1 MISEK
6 IESIPYIMRFS
17 GIFLNL
23 EEILELLIS
32 MSGSTEKVNTI
43 GISRISILLPESI
56 R

>member
-6 IESIPYIMRFS
+6 IESTPYIMRFS
-17 GIFLNL
+17 GIFLNF

-32 MSGSTEKVNTI
+32 ISGNTEKVSTI
-43 GISRISILLPESI
+43 GMSSMSILLPESM